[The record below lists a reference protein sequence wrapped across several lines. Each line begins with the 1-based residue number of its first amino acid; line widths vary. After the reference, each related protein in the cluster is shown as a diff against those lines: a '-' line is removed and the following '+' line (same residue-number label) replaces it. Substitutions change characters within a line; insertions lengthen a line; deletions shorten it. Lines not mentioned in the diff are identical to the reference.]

1 MGGNV
6 GFSSAPRLQIP
17 RKIILERGLQ
27 SAGQA
32 PLDSFPRVSLMAGEA
47 EAAVC

>member
-6 GFSSAPRLQIP
+6 GFSSAPRLQ
-17 RKIILERGLQ
+17 IILERGLQ

-32 PLDSFPRVSLMAGEA
+32 PLDSFPRVSLLAGEA